1 VHWAKAKALLLTVG
15 FAACVVSAPASAQD
29 TPEAYQVVANH
40 KTQALPAKDI
50 KKLLTGQ
57 QSKWPDGTPVVLV
70 LPPAESE
77 AVAWACEHLLRMPR
91 SLYFRYVKEKAFRG
105 SIAKPI
111 EVSSEAAV
119 AASVGAVVG
128 AIAIVPVGAV
138 TGDAHPIAVQ

>member
-1 VHWAKAKALLLTVG
+1 MHWAKAKALLLAVG
-15 FAACVVSAPASAQD
+15 FVTFVVSAPASAQD
-29 TPEAYQVVANH
+29 TTEAYQVVANH
-40 KTQALPAKDI
+40 KTQAMTAKDI

-70 LPPAESE
+70 LPPADSE
-77 AVAWACEHLLRMPR
+77 AVAWACKHLLRMPR

-119 AASVGAVVG
+119 AASVAAVAG
-128 AIAIVPVGAV
+128 AIAIVPVGTV